1 MVAVGRALTT
11 IVTPFEF
18 TDEATKQEVELD
30 VISHVIT
37 SPFTSDVEEYVEAVS
52 PNIIE
57 LFFFHTYEGESPPF
71 VGVAV
76 NVTEVPEQIVVA
88 LAEIETLAVSKGL
101 TDAVTAVL
109 VELTHPVVVF
119 LASA

>member
-30 VISHVIT
+30 VISHVII
-37 SPFTSDVEEYVEAVS
+37 SPFTSDVEEYVEVVS
-52 PNIIE
+52 PAIVE

-88 LAEIETLAVSKGL
+88 LAVIDTFALRSGL
-101 TDAVTAVL
+101 TVAVTAVR
-109 VELTHPVVVF
+109 VELTHPVVLF